1 MLYCVGLESKSS
13 PVSRSTDSNDD
24 HSRNGRSQPQQQ
36 HGEKHY
42 PHSDSVT
49 VVSIAVCRSTTHT
62 FAAIDDAGV
71 VSFWRLPMD
80 DSSRNEEELI
90 AYWNAVSCAEE
101 KLPNIAKCYKVRP
114 QLLSS
119 YQLPRVMVPGE
130 KIVNIN
136 FSPDDAY
143 MTVSTNRRILL
154 LSMQPFGSRTSM
166 IDLEDDRSSA
176 VVASMRVYG
185 WTEMDSTG
193 SSHND
198 VVGHFAFHFHD
209 RQNTKVQNHVKTTS
223 GSLFT
228 QRQETSPK
236 IIGVLWKIA
245 EYNEPVQGE
254 DIREMKVSYGPF
266 KNNYLEE
273 LELKNCKISRQL
285 WTEELFQCTLRKL
298 RITN

>member
-1 MLYCVGLESKSS
+1 
-13 PVSRSTDSNDD
+13 
-24 HSRNGRSQPQQQ
+24 
-36 HGEKHY
+36 
-42 PHSDSVT
+42 
-49 VVSIAVCRSTTHT
+49 
-62 FAAIDDAGV
+62 
-71 VSFWRLPMD
+71 MD

-114 QLLSS
+114 QLLGS

-143 MTVSTNRRILL
+143 LTVSTNRRILL
-154 LSMQPFGSRTSM
+154 LSMQPFGSGASSM

-193 SSHND
+193 SSQND
-198 VVGHFAFHFHD
+198 VVGHFAFHFYD
-209 RQNTKVQNHVKTTS
+209 RQNTKVQNRTEYVEPTS

-228 QRQETSPK
+228 QRQKTSPK
-236 IIGVLWKIA
+236 IVGVLWKIA
-245 EYNEPVQGE
+245 EYNEPVLQGE

-273 LELKNCKISRQL
+273 LELKNCRISRQL

-298 RITN
+298 RSY